1 MAKYKKFLIFAAVVL
16 IFAALIYIMN
26 LPVFSSK
33 KVQIDKH
40 VATDLAKAD
49 FDKGSIRFI
58 EIYREEPKVKGTNT
72 PPKSRWIIPPEKEI
86 VKPVL
91 EKYFKKVRIEPDYS
105 KEEKI
110 FSKEES
116 AFAAAYNRTMLKL
129 ILANDKTLPATP
141 PPQPAK
147 TAAAKPPPPQP
158 VIIDSGEI
166 PIEKVKPAVLSKTD
180 FDRGKVRF
188 IEIFKEDPKN
198 PGNGNWIVPLEKD
211 IGKDIL
217 EQYPERIRIEKKTDV
232 DPKIF
237 QKSETSYATSYNK
250 SMLKFINPEAAIF
263 KAPAKKPAETVKPA
277 QEKKP
282 EEVTQQVPPV
292 TTDKPEEAKKPEIQT
307 EENR

>member
-1 MAKYKKFLIFAAVVL
+1 MAKSKTWLIFVGVALLFAV
-16 IFAALIYIMN
+16 LIYIMN

-33 KVQIDKH
+33 NIQIDKH
-40 VATDLAKAD
+40 VAADLAKAD
-49 FDKGSIRFI
+49 FDNGYIRFI

-72 PPKSRWIIPPEKEI
+72 PPKRRWIIPPEKEI
-86 VKPVL
+86 VKPVI

-110 FSKEES
+110 FIKEES
-116 AFAAAYNRTMLKL
+116 AFAIAYNRTMLKL

-141 PPQPAK
+141 PPQLAK
-147 TAAAKPPPPQP
+147 TVAAKPTPPPP

-166 PIEKVKPAVLSKTD
+166 PMEKVKPAVLSKTD

-198 PGNGNWIVPLEKD
+198 PGNGNWIVPHEKD
-211 IGKDIL
+211 IGKEIL
-217 EQYPERIRIEKKTDV
+217 EQYPDRIRIEKKTDA
-232 DPKIF
+232 DPKVF
-237 QKSETSYATSYNK
+237 QKSEASYAASYNRA
-250 SMLKFINPEAAIF
+250 MLKFINPEASIF
-263 KAPAKKPAETVKPA
+263 KTPAKKPEETAKPS

-282 EEVTQQVPPV
+282 EESASRSQPV
-292 TTDKPEEAKKPEIQT
+292 TTEKAEEPKNPETQT